1 MQHLTRP
8 ENNDIQLAM
17 FYDYQNNVPP
27 VAESRQ
33 RAIENSH
40 LCSAAPLRV
49 TNKRIEL
56 IGAQPNCRMKLKL
69 SP

>member
-1 MQHLTRP
+1 MPRRP
-8 ENNDIQLAM
+8 NL
-17 FYDYQNNVPP
+17 PP

-40 LCSAAPLRV
+40 LCSSAPLRV

-56 IGAQPNCRMKLKL
+56 IGRNRRAD
-69 SP
+69 